1 MTKKKPALKLS
12 DQLRDFI
19 TNAPISQNRLASE
32 TNLDPAT
39 ISRFMR
45 GTGGLSTA
53 GMDEIAQVLG
63 LGLVKVEEAK
73 SKS

>member
-1 MTKKKPALKLS
+1 MEPPLS
-12 DQLRDFI
+12 DQLREFI
-19 TNAPISQNRLASE
+19 ANAPISQNRLSSE

-53 GMDEIAQVLG
+53 GLDAIAQVLG
-63 LGLVKVEEAK
+63 LGLVKDDEAK
-73 SKS
+73 SRS